1 VRDAMIAVARIN
13 NHTPRGEGSGGW
25 RRFMF
30 RRGLSMI
37 VVGRKVSP
45 AGVVCVC
52 VFIVFI
58 WLDRFYLLRIPS
70 LRMCIFPNMMDSFWQ
85 TNQESATHA
94 LR

>member
-1 VRDAMIAVARIN
+1 MIAVRAIN
-13 NHTPRGEGSGGW
+13 NHTPSGEGSGGR

-37 VVGRKVSP
+37 VVGRNVSP
-45 AGVVCVC
+45 PGVVCMC

-58 WLDRFYLLRIPS
+58 WSDRVYLLRIPF
-70 LRMCIFPNMMDSFWQ
+70 LRLCIFPNMMDSFWQ
-85 TNQESATHA
+85 TNQESSTHA